1 MISRITWTVLFTAV
15 AVGAAAQTNSKPLRL
30 VLGCEEGSTPTFRLT
45 VHNVSDAP
53 AAAVIGM
60 ILANDKKYVPG
71 PLSFTVSRPGVADIN
86 VDYFDPSVAG
96 VAGRVD
102 PWLIMLPPG
111 AAYSAVISI
120 PKGLREWFSIP
131 AEVRARFTT
140 QRLGPLNGDVQ
151 GLQFIHV
158 WVGVLTSD
166 RVSFP
171 NDCGNVRP

>member
-1 MISRITWTVLFTAV
+1 MISRITWTIVFAAV
-15 AVGAAAQTNSKPLRL
+15 AVGAAAQTNSEPLRL
-30 VLGCEEGSTPTFRLT
+30 VLGCEEASTPTFRLT

-60 ILANDKKYVPG
+60 ILGNDKKYVPG

-86 VDYFDPSVAG
+86 FDYFDPSVVAI
-96 VAGRVD
+96 AGRID

-111 AAYSAVISI
+111 AAYSAVVSI
-120 PKGLREWFSIP
+120 PQGLREWFSMP

-158 WVGVLTSD
+158 WVGALTSD
-166 RVSFP
+166 RVRFP
-171 NDCGNVRP
+171 NDCGNARQ